1 MTHIIKKIIVYYAH
15 NKVRPEIK
23 DRVLKRLATTKDD
36 INATEVYQQ
45 LWDEID
51 TKISAKKRH
60 TFLQKNIWTK
70 IAAAIIPI
78 LILFGLAEF
87 YIIT

>member
-36 INATEVYQQ
+36 INA
-45 LWDEID
+45 
-51 TKISAKKRH
+51 K
-60 TFLQKNIWTK
+60 
-70 IAAAIIPI
+70 
-78 LILFGLAEF
+78 
-87 YIIT
+87 